1 MPKFKLVLALMSI
14 VAVIIIGMAIYVITN
29 FSNINLTQAIV
40 RVVIGVVALFM
51 VFGTVYLLYR
61 GMTAKK

>member
-1 MPKFKLVLALMSI
+1 MPRLKLILALMSI
-14 VAVIIIGMAIYVITN
+14 VAVIIIGMAIYVFTN
-29 FSNINLTQAIV
+29 FSNIDLVRAIILAAV
-40 RVVIGVVALFM
+40 GVIALFI